1 VLYTRIYM
9 SDKVLFV
16 LPFIFLVICLGVL
29 IFEIYYRKKTKETQI
44 VILYCVFI
52 VSKSKNDSSV
62 S

>member
-1 VLYTRIYM
+1 M